1 MIFKIFPGLNPTCDS
16 APIDKKGGRSRP
28 LATVFDA
35 ISSIPMRDAAV
46 TGARSTVVFREADAS
61 VPTVCRALL
70 VLTPARGGVN
80 YLAIHIHV
88 VAVVAGIGERLAGL
102 ANKADEYEPKGF

>member
-1 MIFKIFPGLNPTCDS
+1 MC
-16 APIDKKGGRSRP
+16 
-28 LATVFDA
+28 
-35 ISSIPMRDAAV
+35 DAAV
-46 TGARSTVVFREADAS
+46 AGARSAVVFREADAS
-61 VPTVCRALL
+61 VSTVCRLLL

-102 ANKADEYEPKGF
+102 ASKAYE